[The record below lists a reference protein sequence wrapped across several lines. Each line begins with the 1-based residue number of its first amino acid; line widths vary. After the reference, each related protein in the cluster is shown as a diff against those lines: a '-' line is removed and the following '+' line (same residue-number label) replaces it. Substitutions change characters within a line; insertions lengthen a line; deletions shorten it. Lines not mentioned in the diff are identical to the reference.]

1 MEILRKM
8 SRRLWRKHG
17 DETEMEIRDRIKEV
31 RQSLGLTQVKFAERI
46 NISTSHLAGMELGV
60 KTIHDR
66 ILRLISSEFNVDE
79 HWLKTGE
86 GEMYYKSSDANLG
99 KMNSLFKSLSP
110 NFQETALAQ
119 LAALSD
125 LYNKKI

>member
-1 MEILRKM
+1 MEI
-8 SRRLWRKHG
+8 
-17 DETEMEIRDRIKEV
+17 IDRIKEV

-46 NISTSHLAGMELGV
+46 AVSTSHLAGMELGV

-86 GEMYYKSSDANLG
+86 GEMYYKSSNANLG

-110 NFQETALAQ
+110 NFHETVLAQ
-119 LAALSD
+119 LKALSD
-125 LYNKKI
+125 LYNKKNIKNEPTD